1 MGIPVQRGNRK
12 GRSFFA
18 PASLGWEISG
28 GLRPDPMPPV
38 LLTDAAVLLLRDQL
52 VDKLVQIVSEL
63 ILHSLILQMAAQGV
77 IPPLIQPQGDLS
89 AFHSTS
95 PSFSKTVC
103 PSGLGAF
110 SGVFSTLGRAGRL
123 GLAGG
128 GALRSR
134 NSRTAS
140 GTIRSYSSVSAS
152 FTRKYNQ
159 VTDFGKFVDPL
170 ADKLLV
176 ASALIL
182 FVEQK
187 AMAGWMVCVI
197 LARELIITS
206 LRVVA
211 ANKGVVMAATW
222 TGKVKTCVQIGGI
235 IVIYLYYIITGA
247 LANGVAFADGDGVTA
262 VMVMPHTDGMPLL
275 LTIVG
280 WVVTLVTIYSGY
292 DYLKKN
298 WDLIKDGAV
307 KAK

>member
-1 MGIPVQRGNRK
+1 MTTANKITLTRIAMIP
-12 GRSFFA
+12 FF
-18 PASLGWEISG
+18 IYF
-28 GLRPDPMPPV
+28 
-38 LLTDAAVLLLRDQL
+38 
-52 VDKLVQIVSEL
+52 
-63 ILHSLILQMAAQGV
+63 AAQPMFTQINDVVYFPTCTV
-77 IPPLIQPQGDLS
+77 I
-89 AFHSTS
+89 
-95 PSFSKTVC
+95 
-103 PSGLGAF
+103 
-110 SGVFSTLGRAGRL
+110 
-123 GLAGG
+123 
-128 GALRSR
+128 AL
-134 NSRTAS
+134 
-140 GTIRSYSSVSAS
+140 VLFCVAS
-152 FTRKYNQ
+152 FTDFLDGYVARKYNQ

-176 ASALIL
+176 SSALIL

-235 IVIYLYYIITGA
+235 IVIYLYYIILGA
-247 LANGVAFADGDGVTA
+247 LASGVAFADGDGVTA
-262 VMVMPHTDGMPLL
+262 VIVMPHTDGMPLL

>member
-1 MGIPVQRGNRK
+1 MTTANKITLTRIAMIP
-12 GRSFFA
+12 FF
-18 PASLGWEISG
+18 IYF
-28 GLRPDPMPPV
+28 
-38 LLTDAAVLLLRDQL
+38 
-52 VDKLVQIVSEL
+52 
-63 ILHSLILQMAAQGV
+63 AAQPMLIIDETRYLAAFPTSTV
-77 IPPLIQPQGDLS
+77 I
-89 AFHSTS
+89 
-95 PSFSKTVC
+95 
-103 PSGLGAF
+103 
-110 SGVFSTLGRAGRL
+110 
-123 GLAGG
+123 
-128 GALRSR
+128 AL
-134 NSRTAS
+134 
-140 GTIRSYSSVSAS
+140 VLFCVAS
-152 FTRKYNQ
+152 FTDFLDGYVARKYNQ

-211 ANKGVVMAATW
+211 ANKGRVLAATW

-235 IVIYLYYIITGA
+235 IIIYLYYIIMGA
-247 LANGVAFADGDGVTA
+247 LASGAAGLFFVTVDGPTSAIFFSRADGT
-262 VMVMPHTDGMPLL
+262 PLL

>member
-1 MGIPVQRGNRK
+1 MTTANKITLTRIAMIPFFIYFAAQPMLNVEEYKVGIF
-12 GRSFFA
+12 SFPTCTLIA
-18 PASLGWEISG
+18 
-28 GLRPDPMPPV
+28 
-38 LLTDAAVLLLRDQL
+38 
-52 VDKLVQIVSEL
+52 L
-63 ILHSLILQMAAQGV
+63 ILFCV
-77 IPPLIQPQGDLS
+77 
-89 AFHSTS
+89 
-95 PSFSKTVC
+95 
-103 PSGLGAF
+103 
-110 SGVFSTLGRAGRL
+110 
-123 GLAGG
+123 
-128 GALRSR
+128 
-134 NSRTAS
+134 
-140 GTIRSYSSVSAS
+140 AS
-152 FTRKYNQ
+152 FTDFLDGYVARKYNQ

-182 FVEQK
+182 FAEQK

-235 IVIYLYYIITGA
+235 IIIYLHYIIFGA
-247 LANGVAFADGDGVTA
+247 VADGESALYSIFA
-262 VMVMPHTDGMPLL
+262 VRTEGDPLL
-275 LTIVG
+275 IVVG

>member
-1 MGIPVQRGNRK
+1 MIP
-12 GRSFFA
+12 FF
-18 PASLGWEISG
+18 IYF
-28 GLRPDPMPPV
+28 
-38 LLTDAAVLLLRDQL
+38 
-52 VDKLVQIVSEL
+52 
-63 ILHSLILQMAAQGV
+63 AAQPMRIIDELRYHVVFPTSTV
-77 IPPLIQPQGDLS
+77 I
-89 AFHSTS
+89 
-95 PSFSKTVC
+95 
-103 PSGLGAF
+103 
-110 SGVFSTLGRAGRL
+110 
-123 GLAGG
+123 
-128 GALRSR
+128 AL
-134 NSRTAS
+134 
-140 GTIRSYSSVSAS
+140 VLFCVAS
-152 FTRKYNQ
+152 FTDFLDGYVARKYNQ

-176 ASALIL
+176 SSALIL

-187 AMAGWMVCVI
+187 AMAGWMVCII

>member
-1 MGIPVQRGNRK
+1 MTTANKITLTRIAMIP
-12 GRSFFA
+12 FF
-18 PASLGWEISG
+18 IYF
-28 GLRPDPMPPV
+28 
-38 LLTDAAVLLLRDQL
+38 
-52 VDKLVQIVSEL
+52 
-63 ILHSLILQMAAQGV
+63 AAQPMLMIDETQYTAVFPTCTV
-77 IPPLIQPQGDLS
+77 I
-89 AFHSTS
+89 
-95 PSFSKTVC
+95 
-103 PSGLGAF
+103 
-110 SGVFSTLGRAGRL
+110 
-123 GLAGG
+123 
-128 GALRSR
+128 AL
-134 NSRTAS
+134 
-140 GTIRSYSSVSAS
+140 VLFCVAS
-152 FTRKYNQ
+152 FTDFLDGYVARKYNQ

-211 ANKGVVMAATW
+211 ANKGRVLAATW

-235 IVIYLYYIITGA
+235 IVIYLHYIIFGA
-247 LANGVAFADGDGVTA
+247 LASKANASIGALFAVQSEGDLV
-262 VMVMPHTDGMPLL
+262 
-275 LTIVG
+275 LTVVG

>member
-1 MGIPVQRGNRK
+1 MTTANKITLTRIAMIP
-12 GRSFFA
+12 FF
-18 PASLGWEISG
+18 IYF
-28 GLRPDPMPPV
+28 
-38 LLTDAAVLLLRDQL
+38 
-52 VDKLVQIVSEL
+52 
-63 ILHSLILQMAAQGV
+63 AAQPMLIIDELRYLVVFPTSTV
-77 IPPLIQPQGDLS
+77 I
-89 AFHSTS
+89 
-95 PSFSKTVC
+95 
-103 PSGLGAF
+103 
-110 SGVFSTLGRAGRL
+110 
-123 GLAGG
+123 
-128 GALRSR
+128 AL
-134 NSRTAS
+134 
-140 GTIRSYSSVSAS
+140 VLFCVAS
-152 FTRKYNQ
+152 FTDFLDGYVARKYNQ

-235 IVIYLYYIITGA
+235 IIIYLHYIIFGA
-247 LANGVAFADGDGVTA
+247 VADGESALYSIFA
-262 VMVMPHTDGMPLL
+262 VRTEGDPVL
-275 LTIVG
+275 IVVG

>member
-1 MGIPVQRGNRK
+1 MTTANKITLTRIAMIPFFIYFAAQPMLNVEEYKVGIF
-12 GRSFFA
+12 SFPTCTLIA
-18 PASLGWEISG
+18 
-28 GLRPDPMPPV
+28 
-38 LLTDAAVLLLRDQL
+38 
-52 VDKLVQIVSEL
+52 L
-63 ILHSLILQMAAQGV
+63 ILFCV
-77 IPPLIQPQGDLS
+77 
-89 AFHSTS
+89 
-95 PSFSKTVC
+95 
-103 PSGLGAF
+103 
-110 SGVFSTLGRAGRL
+110 
-123 GLAGG
+123 
-128 GALRSR
+128 
-134 NSRTAS
+134 
-140 GTIRSYSSVSAS
+140 AS
-152 FTRKYNQ
+152 FTDFLDGYVARKYNQ

-235 IVIYLYYIITGA
+235 IIIYLHYIIFGT
-247 LANGVAFADGDGVTA
+247 VADGESALYSIFA
-262 VMVMPHTDGMPLL
+262 VRTEGDPVL
-275 LTIVG
+275 IVVG

>member
-1 MGIPVQRGNRK
+1 MTTANKITLTRIAMIPFFIYFAAQPMLNMDTTAAQA
-12 GRSFFA
+12 SFPTCTLIA
-18 PASLGWEISG
+18 
-28 GLRPDPMPPV
+28 
-38 LLTDAAVLLLRDQL
+38 
-52 VDKLVQIVSEL
+52 L
-63 ILHSLILQMAAQGV
+63 ILFCV
-77 IPPLIQPQGDLS
+77 
-89 AFHSTS
+89 
-95 PSFSKTVC
+95 
-103 PSGLGAF
+103 
-110 SGVFSTLGRAGRL
+110 
-123 GLAGG
+123 
-128 GALRSR
+128 
-134 NSRTAS
+134 
-140 GTIRSYSSVSAS
+140 AS
-152 FTRKYNQ
+152 FTDFLDGYVARKYNQ

-211 ANKGVVMAATW
+211 ANKGRVLAATW

-235 IVIYLYYIITGA
+235 IIIYLYYIIMGA
-247 LANGVAFADGDGVTA
+247 LANGISFADGDGVTA
-262 VMVMPHTDGMPLL
+262 VMVIPNADGTPLL

>member
-1 MGIPVQRGNRK
+1 MTTANKITLTRIAMIP
-12 GRSFFA
+12 FF
-18 PASLGWEISG
+18 IYF
-28 GLRPDPMPPV
+28 
-38 LLTDAAVLLLRDQL
+38 
-52 VDKLVQIVSEL
+52 
-63 ILHSLILQMAAQGV
+63 AAQPMYTQINDVVYFPTCTV
-77 IPPLIQPQGDLS
+77 I
-89 AFHSTS
+89 
-95 PSFSKTVC
+95 
-103 PSGLGAF
+103 
-110 SGVFSTLGRAGRL
+110 
-123 GLAGG
+123 
-128 GALRSR
+128 AL
-134 NSRTAS
+134 
-140 GTIRSYSSVSAS
+140 VLFCVAS
-152 FTRKYNQ
+152 FTDFLDGYVARKYNQ

-176 ASALIL
+176 SSALIL

-211 ANKGVVMAATW
+211 ANKGRVLAATW

-235 IVIYLYYIITGA
+235 IVIYLYYIILGA
-247 LANGVAFADGDGVTA
+247 MTSGISSADGPTA
-262 VMVMPHTDGMPLL
+262 VIMNYTPMPVML
-275 LTIVG
+275 VG

>member
-1 MGIPVQRGNRK
+1 MTTANKITLTRIAMIP
-12 GRSFFA
+12 FF
-18 PASLGWEISG
+18 IYF
-28 GLRPDPMPPV
+28 
-38 LLTDAAVLLLRDQL
+38 
-52 VDKLVQIVSEL
+52 
-63 ILHSLILQMAAQGV
+63 AAQPMLIIDETQYLAVFPTSTV
-77 IPPLIQPQGDLS
+77 I
-89 AFHSTS
+89 
-95 PSFSKTVC
+95 
-103 PSGLGAF
+103 
-110 SGVFSTLGRAGRL
+110 
-123 GLAGG
+123 
-128 GALRSR
+128 AL
-134 NSRTAS
+134 
-140 GTIRSYSSVSAS
+140 VLFCVAS
-152 FTRKYNQ
+152 FTDFLDGYVARKYNQ

-211 ANKGVVMAATW
+211 ANKGRVLAATW

-235 IVIYLYYIITGA
+235 IVIYLHYIIFGA
-247 LANGVAFADGDGVTA
+247 LASKANASIGTLFAVQSEGDLV
-262 VMVMPHTDGMPLL
+262 
-275 LTIVG
+275 LTVVG